1 MAMTTTLLRYGRA
14 ALLLLLPAALAGQD
28 SLSLALAPGTRVRV
42 TTVCLTVDS
51 AVTVLRRQ
59 VATVVASRSDRLVL
73 APVGR
78 ARDTVSV
85 GLADVTLLEVSQGRR
100 RHTGKGVAVGAGVGA
115 ATGVVFTALANKRC
129 EGDDWC
135 IVGNIGRGVAI
146 VSGGV
151 IGAMGGALV
160 GGVIGATHVTE
171 RWRTVPLQ
179 VALLPR
185 GTHGFAVTVS
195 LGLGGGARSP

>member
-1 MAMTTTLLRYGRA
+1 MTTTLLRYGRA
-14 ALLLLLPAALAGQD
+14 ALLLLVPAALAGQD
-28 SLSLALAPGTRVRV
+28 SLPLAPGTRVRV
-42 TTVCLTVDS
+42 TTRSIAVDS
-51 AVTVLRRQ
+51 TVTVLRRQ

-73 APVGR
+73 TPVGR

-85 GLADVTLLEVSQGRR
+85 GLSDVTLLEASRGRHR
-100 RHTGKGVAVGAGVGA
+100 QTWKGMAVGAGIGA
-115 ATGVVFTALANKRC
+115 ATGVVVTAIANERC

-160 GGVIGATHVTE
+160 GGIIGATHVTE

-195 LGLGGGARSP
+195 LGLGGRARSP